1 VVSTQYRDLR
11 AGTKETWASVH
22 DDGSARPANMWES
35 RNTKFGSASNG
46 SASPCSLKTVD
57 NSGCPYDDGSIP
69 LPAFSPV
76 TSSLTMQTDPV
87 NFRSQSVSW
96 RRTSS
101 TRVGSSSFRRSRLM
115 ADRCA
120 DPRRRAV
127 GARTTV
133 PLSVPKGRV
142 RLTSSAIRTT
152 NLTQAG
158 IPSGT

>member
-1 VVSTQYRDLR
+1 MVSTQYRDLR

-87 NFRSQSVSW
+87 NFRSQIRELATDV
-96 RRTSS
+96 
-101 TRVGSSSFRRSRLM
+101 VNQGGIQFLQAIA
-115 ADRCA
+115 AD
-120 DPRRRAV
+120 
-127 GARTTV
+127 G
-133 PLSVPKGRV
+133 
-142 RLTSSAIRTT
+142 
-152 NLTQAG
+152 
-158 IPSGT
+158 